1 MALKS
6 TIFRLTLNVSD
17 MDRGY
22 YGEHSL
28 TVARHPSE
36 NDERMMVRVLAFALF
51 AADDLR
57 FGRGLSA
64 EDEADLHAEAPDGT
78 IRLWIDVG
86 LPDERLVK
94 KAAARADR
102 VVVLAYGR
110 TAQAWWQKARETLE
124 RLANLQVMALE
135 PEDSKALADLAQR
148 GAALQCIVQDG
159 QIWLGDGDLPMTLC
173 YLPAFFLLGLAP
185 MVISLGT
192 SILSSH

>member
-159 QIWLGDGDLPMTLC
+159 QIWLGDGDRMLQ
-173 YLPAFFLLGLAP
+173 PACHALKD
-185 MVISLGT
+185 VN
-192 SILSSH
+192 